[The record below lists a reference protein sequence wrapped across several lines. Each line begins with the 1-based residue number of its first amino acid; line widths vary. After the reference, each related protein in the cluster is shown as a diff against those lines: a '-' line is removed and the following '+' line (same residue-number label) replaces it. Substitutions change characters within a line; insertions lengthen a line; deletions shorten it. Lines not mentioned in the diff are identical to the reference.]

1 MGHAPS
7 GGMAGSL
14 GSMLP
19 ALEVGAPAALGE
31 PPVRVLGP
39 QRGLPGFGDQ
49 DVPAGTCE

>member
-1 MGHAPS
+1 
-7 GGMAGSL
+7 
-14 GSMLP
+14 MLP